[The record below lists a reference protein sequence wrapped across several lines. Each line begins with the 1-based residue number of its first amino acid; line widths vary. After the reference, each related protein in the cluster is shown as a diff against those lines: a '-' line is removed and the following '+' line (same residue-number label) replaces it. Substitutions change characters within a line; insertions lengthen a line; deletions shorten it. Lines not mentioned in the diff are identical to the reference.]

1 MKNLVLTVLF
11 ISVFFACRNGDNKKV
26 NAAEAQPINIEQ
38 VEKEQEDLEQTAA
51 EIDAK
56 SKALEAALNE
66 LD

>member
-11 ISVFFACRNGDNKKV
+11 ISVFFACRNGDNKK
-26 NAAEAQPINIEQ
+26 ASSAEAQPINIEQ